1 MTVPRQISV
10 LTPPIHPPS
19 TSPGIFHQ
27 VIILLCASRALKH
40 RCLTFAQVP
49 KKYRSNLYPPNL
61 LPTGN
66 GDGSQ
71 LIYGPLPGPLW
82 SFYPF
87 CSSCSLLSFCTSPFS
102 WLIWSNNSVCIG
114 LNLDTF
120 ISIFKKTLSDSLL
133 FPNKIKAASHRLLNS
148 FLISCFFTFLL
159 GNLFP

>member
-66 GDGSQ
+66 GEGSQ

-87 CSSCSLLSFCTSPFS
+87 CSSCSLLRHIPGHKLPPANLHILIFPQVQNYRTVKSP
-102 WLIWSNNSVCIG
+102 
-114 LNLDTF
+114 
-120 ISIFKKTLSDSLL
+120 LSSLTE
-133 FPNKIKAASHRLLNS
+133 FNEN
-148 FLISCFFTFLL
+148 
-159 GNLFP
+159 